1 MKKILLSFGAAA
13 LLFTASF
20 AQNVSSKGPVVAANV
35 VLDKNVPETFLA
47 APNLDQIRLED
58 EQRDRNGQLYR
69 IGVTQFTNIT
79 TDNSGLW
86 KTLPNGDKTW
96 QLKVKSPGAEALS
109 FLFETFKM
117 YDNSSLT
124 ITDMSGV
131 LRHRPMTA
139 ADMLDHF
146 YQNAALC
153 FGDEFVLTLTEPFGS
168 RPSEIFINGVIYNY
182 RSTGNPMIHK
192 INESESCEVNVNCSP
207 VGDTWQDEKRGVARI
222 YVVEGGGAGW
232 CTGSLVNN
240 VAQDCKP
247 LMLTALHC
255 GVNATT
261 ANLNQWRFLFK
272 YESPNCTNPGTAG
285 TLDDYF
291 ITGSVK
297 LSSSNDG
304 GGNSG
309 SDFLLLQMG
318 TLANQAATITTL
330 KTANF
335 NAYWNGW
342 DANNTVT
349 NAGSSIHHPA
359 GDIKKISTFSSNLV
373 TAGWNGNGLQSH
385 WRVSWSA
392 NANGHGVTEGG
403 SSGSPIFKTNGGNSV
418 IIGTLTGGSSFCNAL
433 TSPDFYGKM
442 SFHWTSNGTPANEQ
456 LKTHLDPANTGTL
469 LLLGSANPC
478 TPTTPVV
485 PVANFVANQTN
496 VAPATT
502 VSFTDQ
508 STGVPTSWAWSVSP
522 ATGWAY
528 SGGSSASTQ
537 NPQIT
542 FNTVGQYTIT
552 LVATNAQG
560 SDSEVK
566 TNYITVA
573 VSTGPCAGA
582 STTCDEFIQNVSF
595 NTINNTSACTN
606 YTSYSA
612 SATVNKGNS
621 YSMTITPQITGNI
634 VGSSYIG
641 NEIAAW
647 IDFNNDGT
655 FANPGERVFYVQVQ
669 QGTTAAQFTQ
679 NATIPAN
686 AVTGSVKMRVRIS
699 FNGTTGGEGP
709 VNPCGT
715 TQYGEVEDYSVL
727 IQNAPAST
735 LTLSCGGNQTI
746 VASTGGTTMPNMV
759 AFASATTT
767 CTSTVV
773 TGSQSPAIGTALVSG
788 ANVVTITA
796 VDQCGSTQT
805 CQVTVTYQND
815 LGIGEA
821 EMFNAVTVYPNPF
834 SASLMVDLTSI
845 GNENVDIEIYDLAG
859 KLLMTGDNKE
869 NAIVSFDMSNLSQGM
884 YQVKLIT
891 NSAQTVRRITKL

>member
-20 AQNVSSKGPVVAANV
+20 AQNVSGKGSPVAANV

-124 ITDMSGV
+124 IMDMSGV

-139 ADMLDHF
+139 ADMMDHF
-146 YQNAALC
+146 NQNAALC

-192 INESESCEVNVNCSP
+192 INESDNCEVNVNCSP

-222 YVVEGGGAGW
+222 YVVDGTGAGW
-232 CTGSLVNN
+232 CSGSLVNN

-255 GVNATT
+255 GVNSTATHF
-261 ANLNQWRFLFK
+261 NQWRFYFK
-272 YESPNCTNPGTAG
+272 YESPNCTNPGSAG

-304 GGNSG
+304 GGTSG
-309 SDFLLLQMG
+309 SDFLLVQMG
-318 TLANQAATITTL
+318 TLANQATTITTL

-349 NAGSSIHHPA
+349 NAGASIHHPA

-418 IIGTLTGGSSFCNAL
+418 IIGTLTGGSSYCTAL

-442 SFHWTSNGTPANEQ
+442 SFHWTSNGAPANEQ

-469 LLLGSANPC
+469 LLLGSADPC
-478 TPTTPVV
+478 SAPAAPI
-485 PVANFVANQTN
+485 ANFTANQTN
-496 VAPATT
+496 VAPGGSVA
-502 VSFTDQ
+502 FTDI
-508 STGVPTSWAWSVSP
+508 STGIPTSWAWTISP
-522 ATGWAY
+522 GTAGVDWSY
-528 SGGSSASTQ
+528 SASSATSQ
-537 NPQIT
+537 NPTVI
-542 FNTVGQYTIT
+542 FNTVGQYTIGLT
-552 LVATNAQG
+552 ATNGQG
-560 SDSEVK
+560 SDNETK

-573 VSTGPCAGA
+573 VVTGPCTST
-582 STTCDEFIQNVSF
+582 STTCDEFISNVTL
-595 NTINNTSACTN
+595 NTINNSTACTN
-606 YTSYSA
+606 YGNYTAMSTTLNRGAQYSVTVIPSVGATANTAYTDDEIAVWIDWNDDNDFGDAGEQVGYVLVAAGWSPVFTFTVPMTATLGTLNMRARISYSPDGA
-612 SATVNKGNS
+612 
-621 YSMTITPQITGNI
+621 
-634 VGSSYIG
+634 
-641 NEIAAW
+641 
-647 IDFNNDGT
+647 ID
-655 FANPGERVFYVQVQ
+655 
-669 QGTTAAQFTQ
+669 
-679 NATIPAN
+679 
-686 AVTGSVKMRVRIS
+686 
-699 FNGTTGGEGP
+699 
-709 VNPCGT
+709 PCGT
-715 TQYGEVEDYSVL
+715 SSFGEVEDYSVL
-727 IQNAPAST
+727 IQNAPAAT
-735 LTLSCGGNQTI
+735 LTLTCGGNQTI
-746 VASTGGTTMPNMV
+746 VASTGGTTMPNVV
-759 AFASATTT
+759 ALASASTT
-767 CTSTVV
+767 CPGGVV
-773 TGSQSPAIGTALVSG
+773 TGSQSPAAGTALVSG
-788 ANVVTITA
+788 ANVVTVTG
-796 VDQCGSTQT
+796 VDQCGNTQT

-834 SASLMVDLTSI
+834 SSSLMVDLTSI
-845 GNENVDIEIYDLAG
+845 GNENVNIEIYDLAG
-859 KLLMTGDNKE
+859 KLLMSGDNNE

>member
-20 AQNVSSKGPVVAANV
+20 AQNVSGKGPVVAANV

-153 FGDEFVLTLTEPFGS
+153 FGDELVLTLTEPFGS

-182 RSTGNPMIHK
+182 RSTGNPMIQK
-192 INESESCEVNVNCSP
+192 INESEACEVNVNCSP

-261 ANLNQWRFLFK
+261 ANLNQWRFYFK

-304 GGNSG
+304 GGTSG

-318 TLANQAATITTL
+318 TLANQATTITTL

-349 NAGSSIHHPA
+349 NAGASIHHPA

-392 NANGHGVTEGG
+392 NSNGHGVTEGG

-433 TSPDFYGKM
+433 TSPDFYGKV
-442 SFHWTSNGTPANEQ
+442 SYHWTSNGTPANEQ

-469 LLLGSANPC
+469 LLLGSADPC
-478 TPTTPVV
+478 TPTTPVP

-496 VAPATT
+496 VAPGTV

-560 SDSEVK
+560 SDTETK

-573 VSTGPCAGA
+573 VVTGPCAGT
-582 STTCDEFIQNVSF
+582 STTCDEFISNVTLS
-595 NTINNTSACTN
+595 TINNTTVCTN
-606 YTSYSA
+606 YGNYTSQSTTLNRGAQYSVTVTPSVGATANTAYTNDEIAVWIDWNNDNDFVDAGEQVGYVLVAAGWSPVFTFTVPMTATLGTLKMRARISYS
-612 SATVNKGNS
+612 
-621 YSMTITPQITGNI
+621 P
-634 VGSSYIG
+634 
-641 NEIAAW
+641 
-647 IDFNNDGT
+647 DG
-655 FANPGERVFYVQVQ
+655 A
-669 QGTTAAQFTQ
+669 
-679 NATIPAN
+679 I
-686 AVTGSVKMRVRIS
+686 
-699 FNGTTGGEGP
+699 
-709 VNPCGT
+709 NPCGT
-715 TQYGEVEDYSVL
+715 SSFGEVEDYSVL

-759 AFASATTT
+759 AFATASTT
-767 CTSTVV
+767 CSSTVV
-773 TGSQSPAIGTALVSG
+773 TGSQSPAIGSALVSG

-796 VDQCGSTQT
+796 VDQCGNTQT

-821 EMFNAVTVYPNPF
+821 EMFNAVMVYPNPF
-834 SASLMVDLTSI
+834 SSSLMVDLTSI

-869 NAIVSFDMSNLSQGM
+869 NAVVSFNMSNLSQGM
-884 YQVKLIT
+884 YQVKMIT

>member
-20 AQNVSSKGPVVAANV
+20 AQNVSGKGPVVAANV

-58 EQRDRNGQLYR
+58 EQRDKNGQLYR

-79 TDNSGLW
+79 TDNTGLW
-86 KTLPNGDKTW
+86 KTLPNGDKMW

-124 ITDMSGV
+124 ITDMAGV

-139 ADMLDHF
+139 ADMMDHF
-146 YQNAALC
+146 NQNAALC
-153 FGDEFVLTLTEPFGS
+153 FGDELVLTLTEPFGS

-232 CTGSLVNN
+232 CSGSLVNN

-255 GVNATT
+255 GVNSTT
-261 ANLNQWRFLFK
+261 ANFNQWRFYFK

-304 GGNSG
+304 GGASG
-309 SDFLLLQMG
+309 SDFLLVQMG
-318 TLANQAATITTL
+318 TLANQATTISTL

-349 NAGSSIHHPA
+349 NAGASIHHPA

-373 TAGWNGNGLQSH
+373 SAGWNGNGLQSH

-392 NANGHGVTEGG
+392 NSNGHGVTEGG

-418 IIGTLTGGSSFCNAL
+418 IIGTLTGGSSYCTAL

-442 SFHWTSNGTPANEQ
+442 SFHWTSNGAPANEQ

-469 LLLGSANPC
+469 LLLGSADPC
-478 TPTTPVV
+478 SAPTV
-485 PVANFVANQTN
+485 PVANFSADQTN
-496 VAPATT
+496 VSPATA
-502 VSFTDQ
+502 VNFTDLT
-508 STGVPTSWAWSVSP
+508 TGVPTSWAWSVSP

-528 SGGSSASTQ
+528 SGGSTASTQ

-552 LVATNAQG
+552 LVATNGQG
-560 SDSEVK
+560 SDTETK

-573 VSTGPCAGA
+573 VASGPCT
-582 STTCDEFIQNVSF
+582 STSATCDEFISNVTL
-595 NTINNTSACTN
+595 NTINNTTACTN
-606 YTSYSA
+606 YGNYTAMSTTLNRGAQYSV
-612 SATVNKGNS
+612 TV
-621 YSMTITPQITGNI
+621 TPS
-634 VGSSYIG
+634 VGTNPNTAYTDD
-641 NEIAAW
+641 EIAVW
-647 IDFNNDGT
+647 IDWNDDNDFNDAGEQVGYVLVAAGWSPVFTFTVPMTATLGT
-655 FANPGERVFYVQVQ
+655 LN
-669 QGTTAAQFTQ
+669 
-679 NATIPAN
+679 
-686 AVTGSVKMRVRIS
+686 MRTRIS
-699 FNGTTGGEGP
+699 FSQDGAIT
-709 VNPCGT
+709 PCGT
-715 TQYGEVEDYSVL
+715 STYGEVEDYSVL
-727 IQNAPAST
+727 IQNAPAAT
-735 LTLSCGGNQTI
+735 LTLSCGSNQTI
-746 VASTGGTTMPNMV
+746 VASTGGTTMPNV
-759 AFASATTT
+759 IALASASTT
-767 CTSTVV
+767 CPGGVV
-773 TGSQSPAIGTALVSG
+773 TGSQSPAAGTALVSG
-788 ANVVTITA
+788 ANVVTVTA
-796 VDQCGSTQT
+796 VDQCGNTQT

-834 SASLMVDLTSI
+834 SSSLLVDLTSI
-845 GNENVDIEIYDLAG
+845 GNENVNIEIYDLAG
-859 KLLMTGDNKE
+859 KLLMSGDNKV

>member
-20 AQNVSSKGPVVAANV
+20 AQNVSGKGPVVAANV

-58 EQRDRNGQLYR
+58 EQRDKNGQLYR

-86 KTLPNGDKTW
+86 KTLPNGDKMW

-124 ITDMSGV
+124 ITDMAGV

-139 ADMLDHF
+139 ADMMDHF
-146 YQNAALC
+146 NQNAALC
-153 FGDEFVLTLTEPFGS
+153 FGDELVLTLTEPFGS

-232 CTGSLVNN
+232 CSGSLVNN

-255 GVNATT
+255 GVNSTT
-261 ANLNQWRFLFK
+261 ANFNQWRFYFK

-304 GGNSG
+304 GGASG
-309 SDFLLLQMG
+309 SDFLLVQMG
-318 TLANQAATITTL
+318 TLANQATTITTL

-349 NAGSSIHHPA
+349 NAGASIHHPA

-373 TAGWNGNGLQSH
+373 SAGWNGNGLQSH

-392 NANGHGVTEGG
+392 NSNGHGVTEGG

-418 IIGTLTGGSSFCNAL
+418 IIGTLTGGSSYCTAL
-433 TSPDFYGKM
+433 TSPDFYGKI
-442 SFHWTSNGTPANEQ
+442 SYHWTSNGAPANEQ

-469 LLLGSANPC
+469 LLLGSADPC
-478 TPTTPVV
+478 SAPTV
-485 PVANFVANQTN
+485 PVANFSADQTN
-496 VAPATT
+496 VSPATA
-502 VSFTDQ
+502 VNFTDLT
-508 STGVPTSWAWSVSP
+508 TGVPTSWAWSVSP

-552 LVATNAQG
+552 LVATNGQG
-560 SDSEVK
+560 SDTETK

-573 VSTGPCAGA
+573 VASGPCT
-582 STTCDEFIQNVSF
+582 STSATCDEFISNVTL
-595 NTINNTSACTN
+595 NTINNTTACTN
-606 YTSYSA
+606 YGNYTAMSTTLNRGAQYSV
-612 SATVNKGNS
+612 TV
-621 YSMTITPQITGNI
+621 TPSVGTNPNTAYTGD
-634 VGSSYIG
+634 
-641 NEIAAW
+641 EIAVW
-647 IDFNNDGT
+647 IDYNDDNDFGDAGEQVGYVIVPASGGFSTTFTFTVPMTATLGT
-655 FANPGERVFYVQVQ
+655 LN
-669 QGTTAAQFTQ
+669 
-679 NATIPAN
+679 
-686 AVTGSVKMRVRIS
+686 MRTRIS
-699 FNGTTGGEGP
+699 FSQDGAI
-709 VNPCGT
+709 NPCGT
-715 TQYGEVEDYSVL
+715 STYGEVEDYSVL
-727 IQNAPAST
+727 IQNAPAAT
-735 LTLSCGGNQTI
+735 LTLSCGSNQTI
-746 VASTGGTTMPNMV
+746 VASTGGTTMPNV
-759 AFASATTT
+759 IALASASTT
-767 CTSTVV
+767 CPGGVV
-773 TGSQSPAIGTALVSG
+773 TGSQSPAAGTALVSG
-788 ANVVTITA
+788 ANVVTVTA
-796 VDQCGSTQT
+796 VDQCGNTQT

-834 SASLMVDLTSI
+834 TSSLMVDLTSI
-845 GNENVDIEIYDLAG
+845 GNENVNIEIYDLAG
-859 KLLMTGDNKE
+859 KLLMSGDNKV